1 MRRERKPLRRRLGFY
16 DAQDKVIG
24 LQAIYRTNAVGTE
37 RGKTLAR
44 QSHRGLDEVAMPE
57 PDEALE
63 DAELSDTERQQAIAR
78 ERFRRERFHR
88 DRRN

>member
-24 LQAIYRTNAVGTE
+24 LQAISRTAVFGTE

-44 QSHRGLDEVAMPE
+44 QSHRELDEVAMPE
-57 PDEALE
+57 LDEELE
-63 DAELSDTERQQAIAR
+63 DAELSDAKRQQAIAR
-78 ERFRRERFHR
+78 ERFRR
-88 DRRN
+88 DRLAR